1 MSDRQVSW
9 LHPEKRLPVSSKRKQ
24 WHEEM
29 LFFGMG
35 VTVAGTAPA
44 FNRIPFYTGTECSCI
59 TKSGAKVILY
69 FVSLIDL

>member
-1 MSDRQVSW
+1 MFDRQVSW

-59 TKSGAKVILY
+59 TKSGAKLVFY
-69 FVSLIDL
+69 FM